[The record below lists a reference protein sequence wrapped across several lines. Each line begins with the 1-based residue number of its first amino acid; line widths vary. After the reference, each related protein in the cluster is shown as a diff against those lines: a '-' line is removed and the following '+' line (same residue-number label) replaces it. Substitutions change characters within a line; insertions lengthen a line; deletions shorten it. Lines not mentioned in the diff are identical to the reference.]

1 MNQKKEIK
9 QALELILGGPIVLSD
24 HSEEE
29 KLKEE
34 FVKLIELYESI
45 WNIFENV

>member
-9 QALELILGGPIVLSD
+9 QTLELILGGPIVLSD

-34 FVKLIELYESI
+34 LKAKLQTLKVRYIRFY
-45 WNIFENV
+45 